1 MARILRSVWFI
12 TGCSTGFGRELARQ
26 LIVAGKQVVI
36 TARDVAKVADLVALA
51 PDNTLALSLN
61 VDRPAEIEAAVSAA
75 LARFG
80 RIDVLIN
87 NAGGSPAADAAT
99 ASPRFSESVIAL
111 NLLGPLHAAQACHR
125 WMGAGGAIVNI
136 ASVSAI
142 RPSPGTAA
150 YAAAK
155 AGLLGLSRSLAQE
168 WAPLIRVNA
177 IIAGLI
183 ATEQAAH
190 TYGSPAAQTAVAA
203 SVPLARLGT
212 GADIAQAALFLASP
226 LASFISGAELA
237 VHGGGE
243 RPPFLDI
250 VKAHA
255 HG

>member
-1 MARILRSVWFI
+1 MAQPGIRLDGAVVLV
-12 TGCSTGFGRELARQ
+12 TGGSRGIGRA
-26 LIVAGKQVVI
+26 IVEAFAAAGATV
-36 TARDVAKVADLVALA
+36 TTCGRTPPDAPLPASFHACDVRK
-51 PDNTLALSLN
+51 PDAVRAM
-61 VDRPAEIEAAVSAA
+61 VDTIGAAH
-75 LARFG
+75 G

>member
-1 MARILRSVWFI
+1 MAEPGIRLDGAVVLV
-12 TGCSTGFGRELARQ
+12 TGGSRGIGRA
-26 LIVAGKQVVI
+26 IVEAFAAAGAVVA
-36 TARDVAKVADLVALA
+36 TCGRTPPAASLPATFYLCDVRRADAVREM
-51 PDNTLALSLN
+51 
-61 VDRPAEIEAAVSAA
+61 VDAIGAAH
-75 LARFG
+75 G
-80 RIDVLIN
+80 RIDVLVN
-87 NAGGSPAADAAT
+87 NAGGSPGADAAT
-99 ASPRFSESVIAL
+99 ASPRFSESVVAL
-111 NLLGPLHAAQACHR
+111 NLLGPLHVAQACHR
-125 WMGAGGAIVNI
+125 WMAGGGSIVNI

-168 WAPLIRVNA
+168 WAPAVRVNA

-183 ATEQAAH
+183 GTEQAEL
-190 TYGSPAAQTAVAA
+190 TYGSAAAQAAVAA
-203 SVPLARLGT
+203 SVPLGRLGA

-226 LASFISGAELA
+226 LARFISGAELA

-255 HG
+255 HGA